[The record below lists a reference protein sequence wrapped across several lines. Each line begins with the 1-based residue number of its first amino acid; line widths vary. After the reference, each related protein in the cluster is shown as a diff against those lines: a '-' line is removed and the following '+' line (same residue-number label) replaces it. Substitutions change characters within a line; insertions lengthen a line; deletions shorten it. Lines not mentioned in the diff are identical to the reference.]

1 MKRIW
6 LILCCCLLLCACD
19 GRTVSASVVS
29 SAPVP
34 PPPGTSAPVVEPL
47 AENRVV
53 HESETEYMSL
63 ILPDDWAY
71 EKTELCAVPTV
82 NDPDGKGSHE
92 TVIAFW
98 PIDDPDCVANL
109 IVRTAPIGI
118 CGTGVTFEERTFACA
133 GAGTVAYEDMEG
145 LRWYAIFFEA
155 GEGRYNVE
163 WTPTTAQREQY
174 EDAFWKILDTIQ
186 IGA

>member
-19 GRTVSASVVS
+19 GRTASASVVS

-34 PPPGTSAPVVEPL
+34 PPPGTSAPVVEPP

-53 HESETEYMSL
+53 HETETEYMSL
-63 ILPDDWAY
+63 VLPDDWSF
-71 EKTELCAVPTV
+71 EKKELCAVPTAD
-82 NDPDGKGSHE
+82 DPDGKGYHE
-92 TVIAFW
+92 TMIAFW
-98 PIDDPDCVANL
+98 PTADPECVANL
-109 IVRTAPIGI
+109 TVHPAPIGI

-133 GAGTVAYEDMEG
+133 GAGTVAYEDMGE
-145 LRWYAIFFEA
+145 LRWYMIFFEA
-155 GEGRYNVE
+155 GEGRYDVQ
-163 WTPTTAQREQY
+163 WSPTIVQRETY
-174 EDAFWKILDTIQ
+174 GDAFWKILDTIQ